1 MSTRSF
7 LIAVLSLSPCLPA
20 LAQEFPSGRDFLTDY
35 EADVLRDRQEFKDR
49 IEAYVKFA
57 ALRIELVEQFL
68 ETEEAGRGAKVHRS
82 LKEYGSI
89 IQAVD
94 DVIDDALIRNRKM
107 DGALGDLLAAEARFS
122 SRLAAIAAE
131 PAADAWRYEFV
142 LEDAIS
148 ITRDS
153 MELLAEDL
161 GDRKRAVLVGE
172 EAEKRRQKESMAPE
186 RRREVEQARQ
196 QEDAAAAERKR
207 KRPTLLKPG
216 EKLGGR

>member
-1 MSTRSF
+1 MSTRCLALVLF
-7 LIAVLSLSPCLPA
+7 LCIPAV
-20 LAQEFPSGRDFLTDY
+20 AQEFPSGRDFLTDY
-35 EADVLRDRQEFKDR
+35 EVDVLRDNQGFEER

-57 ALRIELVEQFL
+57 ALRLELIEQSL
-68 ETEEAGRGAKVHRS
+68 EVEEAGRGAKVHRS

-94 DVIDDALIRNRKM
+94 DVIDDALVRNRKM

-122 SRLAAIAAE
+122 ARLGAIAAE

-142 LEDAIS
+142 LEDALS

-161 GDRKRAVLVGE
+161 GDRKRAVLLEE
-172 EAEKRRQKESMAPE
+172 EAAKRRQKESMAPE
-186 RRREVEQARQ
+186 RRKEVERVRAQE
-196 QEDAAAAERKR
+196 EDATSERQR
-207 KRPTLLKPG
+207 KRPTLLRPG
-216 EKLGGR
+216 EKVGGK